1 MPHVFVLS
9 FVDPLESSEE
19 PSAPAPIS
27 RSFSFSPIYWGTGLM
42 SMILSAFNP
51 GETRIVTMN
60 SFSVDLCA
68 EMIEKYHPT
77 SVQLNPASMLPFL
90 NSNYVNTLD
99 FTSVKM
105 FMCSGSI
112 VNEELRKK
120 FKSIFPEKPFVI
132 FYGMT
137 ECPVSSVFP
146 GANYE
151 GLTVGK
157 IVSSI
162 YLKIVDDDGNKLD
175 NGKKGE
181 IRVKFEF
188 GFAGY
193 FNNPTA
199 TAEAL
204 DDEGY
209 FKTGDVGYIDDGGNI
224 FILDRNKDIFKYKGY
239 HVSEEFKKIQ

>member
-9 FVDPLESSEE
+9 FVDLTESS
-19 PSAPAPIS
+19 APVSVS

-42 SMILSAFNP
+42 SMVLSAFNP

-60 SFSVDLCA
+60 PFSVELCA
-68 EMIEKYHPT
+68 KMIDKYHPT
-77 SVQLNPASMLPFL
+77 SVQLNPAAMLPFL
-90 NSNYVNTLD
+90 NSEYVHSVD

-120 FKSIFPEKPFVI
+120 FKSIFPEKPLVV

-137 ECPVSSVFP
+137 EVPVSAMFP
-146 GANYE
+146 GSDYE
-151 GLTVGK
+151 GLKVGK

-175 NGKKGE
+175 NGEKGE
-181 IRVKFEF
+181 IRAKFEF

-193 FNNPTA
+193 FNNPEA
-199 TAEAL
+199 TAAAL

-209 FKTGDVGYIDDGGNI
+209 FKTGDIGYIEDDGNLY
-224 FILDRNKDIFKYKGY
+224 ILDRNKDIFKYKGY
-239 HVSEEFKKIQ
+239 HVS